1 MRCYLKKKLW
11 WKIVKRC
18 QRNFFENNLNKDT
31 EVRMVQDAN
40 KAIVRGY
47 FIQCDSE
54 LKKGIENSND
64 FG

>member
-1 MRCYLKKKLW
+1 MLFKKE
-11 WKIVKRC
+11 IVVENCKKVSKE
-18 QRNFFENNLNKDT
+18 FFENNLNKDT
-31 EVRMVQDAN
+31 EVRMVWDAN
-40 KAIVRGY
+40 KAIVRDC